1 LIQFQL
7 AEPEDYLF
15 YLSPVGDDL
24 DVAVIPDPVQI
35 CAWEYL
41 YAQVGAQFQ

>member
-24 DVAVIPDPVQI
+24 DVAVI